1 MDIVERAVQVLRR
14 DGIIVYPTDTVY
26 GLGGDAFS
34 DDAILR
40 VYEAKM
46 RPLGKPIS
54 VAVSDTEMLCAIA
67 AADDFALGFIE
78 RFLPGPVT
86 VILESRS
93 CVPDILTGGIGRVGI
108 RHPAHDLALAII
120 RGLDAPITATSANI
134 SGEKDPSTPAEVRVP
149 HDLLVNGGNLSGI
162 PSTVVDLVERRILR
176 RGALAEE
183 VEAYLRG
190 HTGKGAGRDQGGEG
204 A

>member
-34 DDAILR
+34 DDAVLR

-46 RPLGKPIS
+46 RPMGKPIS

-67 AADDFALGFIE
+67 AVDDFALDFIG

-93 CVPDILTGGIGRVGI
+93 CIPDILTGGTGRIGVRI
-108 RHPAHDLALAII
+108 PAHDLALGII
-120 RGLDAPITATSANI
+120 RGLDSPITATSANI
-134 SGEKDPSTPAEVRVP
+134 SGEKDPVSPEEVRVP
-149 HDLLVNGGNLSGI
+149 YDLLVNGGALSGL
-162 PSTVVDLVERRILR
+162 PSTVVDLGEKRILR
-176 RGALAEE
+176 KGALAEE
-183 VEAYLRG
+183 VEIYLRG
-190 HTGKGAGRDQGGEG
+190 HAGRTG
-204 A
+204 

>member
-67 AADDFALGFIE
+67 RVDDISLDFIG

-86 VILESRS
+86 IILESRS

-108 RHPAHDLALAII
+108 REPAHDLALAII

-134 SGEKDPSTPAEVRVP
+134 SGEKDPSTPEEVRVP
-149 HDLLVNGGNLSGI
+149 YDLLVNGGNLSGI

-176 RGALAEE
+176 RGALVDE
-183 VEAYLRG
+183 VEVYLCG
-190 HTGKGAGRDQGGEG
+190 HAGMGA
-204 A
+204 

>member
-34 DDAILR
+34 DDAVLR
-40 VYEAKM
+40 VYEAKG

-67 AADDFALGFIE
+67 TVDDRALDLIA

-86 VILESRS
+86 VVLESRS
-93 CVPDILTGGIGRVGI
+93 CIPSLLTGGTGRIGVRI
-108 RHPAHDLALAII
+108 PAHDLALRII
-120 RGLDAPITATSANI
+120 RSFDSPITATSANL
-134 SGEKDPSTPAEVRVP
+134 SGEKDPVSPGEVRVP
-149 HDLLVNGGNLSGI
+149 YDLLVDGGVLPGT
-162 PSTVVDLVERRILR
+162 PSTVVDLVEKRILR

-183 VEAYLRG
+183 VGGYLAG
-190 HTGKGAGRDQGGEG
+190 QAGNGA
-204 A
+204 

>member
-34 DDAILR
+34 DDAVHR

-67 AADDFALGFIE
+67 VVDDFSLDFIC
-78 RFLPGPVT
+78 RVLPGPVT
-86 VILESRS
+86 VIFESRS
-93 CVPDILTGGIGRVGI
+93 CIPDILTGGTGRIGVRI
-108 RHPAHDLALAII
+108 PAHDLALDII
-120 RGLDAPITATSANI
+120 RGLDSPITATSANI
-134 SGEKDPSTPAEVRVP
+134 SGGKDPASPEEVRVP
-149 HDLLVNGGNLSGI
+149 YDLLVDGGTLSGL
-162 PSTVVDLVERRILR
+162 PSTVVDLGERRILR

-183 VEAYLRG
+183 VEIYLREHAG
-190 HTGKGAGRDQGGEG
+190 SGA
-204 A
+204 

>member
-1 MDIVERAVQVLRR
+1 MEIVERAVQVLRR

-34 DDAILR
+34 EDAVLR

-67 AADDFALGFIE
+67 AVDDFALDFIG

-93 CVPDILTGGIGRVGI
+93 CIPDLLTGGTGRVGI
-108 RHPAHDLALAII
+108 RFPAHDLALAII

-134 SGEKDPSTPAEVRVP
+134 SGESDPVSPGEVRVP
-149 HDLLVNGGNLSGI
+149 YDLLVDGGTLSGV
-162 PSTVVDLVERRILR
+162 PSTVVDLVERGIIR
-176 RGALAEE
+176 RGALVEE
-183 VEAYLRG
+183 VEIYLQEHEGRG
-190 HTGKGAGRDQGGEG
+190 A
-204 A
+204 

>member
-34 DDAILR
+34 DDAVLR
-40 VYEAKM
+40 VYEAKR
-46 RPLGKPIS
+46 RPVGKPIS

-67 AADDFALGFIE
+67 VVDDFSMDFIG

-93 CVPDILTGGIGRVGI
+93 CLPALLTGGTGRIGVRI
-108 RHPAHDLALAII
+108 PAHDLALEII
-120 RGLDAPITATSANI
+120 RGLDSPITATSANV
-134 SGEKDPSTPAEVRVP
+134 SGESDPASPQEVRVP
-149 HDLLVNGGNLSGI
+149 YDLLVNGGALSGL
-162 PSTVVDLVERRILR
+162 PSTVVDLMERRILR

-183 VEAYLRG
+183 VETYLHG
-190 HTGKGAGRDQGGEG
+190 HAGRG

>member
-1 MDIVERAVQVLRR
+1 MEIVERAVQVLRR

-34 DDAILR
+34 EDAVLR

-46 RPLGKPIS
+46 RPMGKPIS

-67 AADDFALGFIE
+67 FVDDLSLDFIG

-93 CVPDILTGGIGRVGI
+93 CIPDILTGGTGRIGVRI
-108 RHPAHDLALAII
+108 PAHDLALGII
-120 RGLDAPITATSANI
+120 RGLDSPITATSANI
-134 SGEKDPSTPAEVRVP
+134 SGEKDPVSPEEVRVP
-149 HDLLVNGGNLSGI
+149 YDLLVNGGALSGL
-162 PSTVVDLVERRILR
+162 PSTVVDLGEKRILR
-176 RGALAEE
+176 KGALAEE
-183 VEAYLRG
+183 VEIYLRG
-190 HTGKGAGRDQGGEG
+190 HAGRTG
-204 A
+204 

>member
-34 DDAILR
+34 EDAVLR

-67 AADDFALGFIE
+67 VVDDFSLDFIG

-86 VILESRS
+86 IILESRS
-93 CVPDILTGGIGRVGI
+93 CIPDLLTGGTGRIGI
-108 RHPAHDLALAII
+108 RFPAHDLALEII

-134 SGEKDPSTPAEVRVP
+134 SGEKDPASPEEVRVP
-149 HDLLVNGGNLSGI
+149 YDLLVKGGTLSGL
-162 PSTVVDLVERRILR
+162 PSTVVDLMERRIIR
-176 RGALAEE
+176 RGTLDEE
-183 VEAYLRG
+183 VEIYLRE
-190 HTGKGAGRDQGGEG
+190 HAGRG

>member
-34 DDAILR
+34 DDAVLR
-40 VYEAKM
+40 VFEAKM

-67 AADDFALGFIE
+67 VVDDFSLDFIG

-86 VILESRS
+86 IILESRS
-93 CVPDILTGGIGRVGI
+93 CIPDLITGGTGRVGVRI
-108 RHPAHDLALAII
+108 PAHDLALEII

-134 SGEKDPSTPAEVRVP
+134 SGEKDPASPEEVRVP
-149 HDLLVNGGNLSGI
+149 YDLLVKGGTLSGL
-162 PSTVVDLVERRILR
+162 PSTVVDLMERRIIR
-176 RGALAEE
+176 RGTLDEE
-183 VEAYLRG
+183 VEIYLRE
-190 HTGKGAGRDQGGEG
+190 HAGRGT
-204 A
+204 

>member
-34 DDAILR
+34 DDAVLR
-40 VYEAKM
+40 VFEAKM

-67 AADDFALGFIE
+67 VVDDFSLDFIG

-86 VILESRS
+86 IILESRS
-93 CVPDILTGGIGRVGI
+93 CIPDLITGGTGRVGVRI
-108 RHPAHDLALAII
+108 PAHDLALEII

-134 SGEKDPSTPAEVRVP
+134 SGEKDPASPEEVRVP
-149 HDLLVNGGNLSGI
+149 YDLLVKGGTLSGL
-162 PSTVVDLVERRILR
+162 PSTVVDLMERRIIR
-176 RGALAEE
+176 RGTLDEE
-183 VEAYLRG
+183 VEIYLRE
-190 HTGKGAGRDQGGEG
+190 HAGRG

>member
-34 DDAILR
+34 DDAVLR
-40 VYEAKM
+40 VYEAKG
-46 RPLGKPIS
+46 RPVGKPIS

-67 AADDFALGFIE
+67 RVDDVSLDFVG

-93 CVPDILTGGIGRVGI
+93 CIPDLITGGTGRVGVRI
-108 RHPAHDLALAII
+108 PAHDLALAII

-134 SGEKDPSTPAEVRVP
+134 SGEKDPASPEEVRVP
-149 HDLLVNGGNLSGI
+149 YDLLVNGGNLSGL
-162 PSTVVDLVERRILR
+162 PSTVVDLGERRIIR

-183 VEAYLRG
+183 VEVYLRD
-190 HTGKGAGRDQGGEG
+190 HAGRME
-204 A
+204 

>member
-67 AADDFALGFIE
+67 RVDDISLDFIG

-86 VILESRS
+86 IILESRS

-108 RHPAHDLALAII
+108 REPAHDLALAII

-134 SGEKDPSTPAEVRVP
+134 SGEKDPSTPEEVRVP
-149 HDLLVNGGNLSGI
+149 YDLLVNGGNLSGI

-176 RGALAEE
+176 RGALVDE
-183 VEAYLRG
+183 VEVYLRG
-190 HTGKGAGRDQGGEG
+190 HAGMGA
-204 A
+204 

>member
-34 DDAILR
+34 DDAVLR

-54 VAVSDTEMLCAIA
+54 VAVSDTDMLCAIA
-67 AADDFALGFIE
+67 AVDDFSLDFIG

-93 CVPDILTGGIGRVGI
+93 CIPDILTGGTGRIGVRI
-108 RHPAHDLALAII
+108 PAHDLALEII
-120 RGLDAPITATSANI
+120 RGLDSPITATSANI
-134 SGEKDPSTPAEVRVP
+134 SGEKDPASPEEVHVP
-149 HDLLVNGGNLSGI
+149 YDLLVDGGTLSGL

-183 VEAYLRG
+183 VDIYLRE
-190 HTGKGAGRDQGGEG
+190 HAGGM
-204 A
+204 

>member
-1 MDIVERAVQVLRR
+1 MDIVERAVRVLRR

-34 DDAILR
+34 DDAVLR

-46 RPLGKPIS
+46 RPVGKPIS
-54 VAVSDTEMLCAIA
+54 VAVSDTEMLFALA
-67 AADDFALGFIE
+67 RVDDFSQDFIA

-93 CVPDILTGGIGRVGI
+93 CIPDLLTVGTGRVGI
-108 RHPAHDLALAII
+108 RIPAHALALEII
-120 RGLDAPITATSANI
+120 RGLDSPITATSANI
-134 SGEKDPSTPAEVRVP
+134 SGGKDPVSPDEVRVP
-149 HDLLVNGGNLSGI
+149 YDLLVDGGTLSGL
-162 PSTVVDLVERRILR
+162 PSTVVDLVEGRILR

-183 VEAYLRG
+183 VDSYLRD
-190 HTGKGAGRDQGGEG
+190 HAGKGARRDQGGGG

>member
-26 GLGGDAFS
+26 GLGGDVFS
-34 DDAILR
+34 DDAVLR

-67 AADDFALGFIE
+67 VVDDLSLDFIS

-86 VILESRS
+86 VVLESRS
-93 CVPDILTGGIGRVGI
+93 CIPDLLTGGTGRIGVRI
-108 RHPAHDLALAII
+108 PAHDLALGII
-120 RGLDAPITATSANI
+120 RSLDSPITATSANI
-134 SGEKDPSTPAEVRVP
+134 SGEKDPTSPEEVRVP
-149 HDLLVNGGNLSGI
+149 YDLLVNGGALSGL
-162 PSTVVDLVERRILR
+162 PSTVVDLGERRIIR
-176 RGALAEE
+176 RGALVEE
-183 VEAYLRG
+183 VEVYLQE
-190 HTGKGAGRDQGGEG
+190 HAGRTE
-204 A
+204 

>member
-34 DDAILR
+34 DDAVLR

-46 RPLGKPIS
+46 RPVGKPIS

-67 AADDFALGFIE
+67 RVDDFSLDFIG

-93 CVPDILTGGIGRVGI
+93 CIPDLLTVGTGRIGVRI
-108 RHPAHDLALAII
+108 PAHDLALDII
-120 RGLDAPITATSANI
+120 RGLDSPITATSANI
-134 SGEKDPSTPAEVRVP
+134 SGEKDPVSPGEIRVP
-149 HDLLVNGGNLSGI
+149 YDLLVDGGSLKGV
-162 PSTVVDLVERRILR
+162 PSTVVDLGEGRILR
-176 RGALAEE
+176 RGTLAEE
-183 VEAYLRG
+183 IDIYLREQ
-190 HTGKGAGRDQGGEG
+190 RGGG
-204 A
+204 V

>member
-26 GLGGDAFS
+26 GLGGDALS
-34 DDAILR
+34 DDAVLR

-54 VAVSDTEMLCAIA
+54 VAVSDAEMLCAIA
-67 AADDFALGFIE
+67 AVDDFSLDFIG

-93 CVPDILTGGIGRVGI
+93 CIPDILTGGTGWIGVRI
-108 RHPAHDLALAII
+108 PAHDLAIEII
-120 RGLDAPITATSANI
+120 RGLDSPITATSANI
-134 SGEKDPSTPAEVRVP
+134 SGGKDPASPEEVRVP
-149 HDLLVNGGNLSGI
+149 YDLLVDGGTLSGL
-162 PSTVVDLVERRILR
+162 PSTVVDLGERRILR

-183 VEAYLRG
+183 VEIFLRE
-190 HTGKGAGRDQGGEG
+190 HAGRG